1 MKNRNFYKRNETAII
16 GVGCTLLGGLASYG
30 VSWLKGRI
38 ANKRFEERE
47 KLKWELRKD
56 FVNEQEAKR
65 KQDAS
70 KDPEYSQKRMDLE
83 VKQEVF
89 KSYQLDDLSTSEAE
103 PLVND
108 RVREAIGSQPLF
120 GNMIRLGE
128 RCVLVSSTGN
138 GKSLLA
144 TQIALEVAS
153 GKASSLFRIDMG
165 HQVPQRVKYFD
176 AELLDDDRKDRYGDL
191 KEDDVKNLDYYPDQS
206 FRTVYY
212 LLKKIY
218 NELSYYGFYRNTM
231 IVLDNIKALVPQA
244 TSTDVWYLFQ
254 ALKKL
259 QEFINSCGGCLTIII
274 VNHTV
279 KNPKKNTDSDD
290 ISGAAYYS
298 QFATRTIFIADT
310 DVEGIKAFYVD
321 KNRGKNSGR
330 HYIKIVEKP
339 YVHFEEISEKEES
352 ALTGNTSGSTAKGK
366 RGRPVTITDDIVH
379 QMKEMQA
386 EGATQKAV
394 AKHFHIS
401 EKTVSEKLNGK

>member
-1 MKNRNFYKRNETAII
+1 MKKGNFYKRNETAII
-16 GVGCTLLGGLASYG
+16 GVGCTLLGTLASYC
-30 VSWLKGRI
+30 VSWLKGRK

-47 KLKWELRKD
+47 KLKWDLRRD
-56 FVNEQEAKR
+56 FVNEQEEKR

-70 KDPEYSQKRMDLE
+70 KDPENSQKRMDLE

-89 KSYQLDDLSTSEAE
+89 KLYQLDDLSTSEAE

-128 RCVLVSSTGN
+128 RCLLVSSTGN

-153 GKASSLFRIDMG
+153 GMASRLFRTDPG
-165 HQVPQRVKYFD
+165 HQAPQRVKYFD
-176 AELLDDDRKDRYGDL
+176 AELSDDDRKDRYADL
-191 KEDDVKNLDYYPDQS
+191 TEVDVKNLDYYPDQS

-218 NELSYYGFYRNTM
+218 NELSSYGFYRSSM

-244 TSTDVWYLFQ
+244 TSIDIWYLFQ
-254 ALKKL
+254 ALKQL
-259 QEFINSCGGCLTIII
+259 QKIIKSCGGCLTIII

-290 ISGAAYYS
+290 ISGSSLYS
-298 QFATRTIFIADT
+298 QVATRTLFIADT
-310 DVEGIKAFYVD
+310 DKEDVKAFYVD
-321 KNRGKNSGR
+321 KNRGKVTEH

-339 YVHFEEISEKEES
+339 YVHFEEISEKEEL
-352 ALTGNTSGSTAKGK
+352 ALTGKISGTTAGGK
-366 RGRPVTITDDIVH
+366 RGRPCKITEDDVNK
-379 QMKEMQA
+379 MKKMLA
-386 EGATQKAV
+386 EGTTQKAI
-394 AKHFHIS
+394 AKRFHIS

>member
-1 MKNRNFYKRNETAII
+1 MKNGNFYKRNETAII
-16 GVGCTLLGGLASYG
+16 GVGCTLLGTLASYG
-30 VSWLKGRI
+30 ICWLKGRK

-103 PLVND
+103 SLVND

-120 GNMIRLGE
+120 GKMIRLGE

-153 GKASSLFRIDMG
+153 GKASRLFRTDPG
-165 HQVPQRVKYFD
+165 HQAPQRVKYFD
-176 AELLDDDRKDRYGDL
+176 AELSDDDRKDRYVDL
-191 KEDDVKNLDYYPDQS
+191 TEDDVKNLDYYSNQS

-212 LLKKIY
+212 MLKKIY
-218 NELSYYGFYRNTM
+218 NELSSYGFYRNTM

-244 TSTDVWYLFQ
+244 TSIDIWYLFQ
-254 ALKKL
+254 ALKNL
-259 QEFINSCGGCLTIII
+259 QEFIKNCGGCLTIII

-310 DVEGIKAFYVD
+310 GVDGIKAFYVD
-321 KNRGKNSGR
+321 KNRGKDLGR
-330 HYIKIVEKP
+330 HFIKIVEKP

-352 ALTGNTSGSTAKGK
+352 ALTGKISGTTAGGK
-366 RGRPVTITDDIVH
+366 RGRPCKITEDMVNK
-379 QMKEMQA
+379 MKEMLA
-386 EGATQKAV
+386 KGVKQKAI
-394 AKHFHIS
+394 ATHFNIS